1 MLYILIPTPQFLI
14 PLPFPMFVP
23 MSLSLLPL
31 VKEGDTRA
39 IARAIS
45 VVENEAAGY
54 RELLMALPESDT
66 PVIGITG
73 PPGAGKSTLVD
84 GLIREL
90 VNGGARVAVLCVDP
104 SSPFNLGAVLG

>member
-1 MLYILIPTPQFLI
+1 MDFPPIRLCLCFMSTP
-14 PLPFPMFVP
+14 
-23 MSLSLLPL
+23 LLPL
-31 VKEGDTRA
+31 ILQGEARA

-54 RELLMALPESDT
+54 RELLKALPESDI
-66 PVIGITG
+66 PVVGITG

-90 VNGGARVAVLCVDP
+90 VHEGARVAVLCVDP
-104 SSPFNLGAVLG
+104 SSPFNLGAVLGDRIR